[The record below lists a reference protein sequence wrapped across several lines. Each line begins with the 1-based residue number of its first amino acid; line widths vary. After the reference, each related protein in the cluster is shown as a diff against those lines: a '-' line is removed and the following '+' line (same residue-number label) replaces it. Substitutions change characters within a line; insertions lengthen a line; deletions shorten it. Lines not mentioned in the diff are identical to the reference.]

1 MRWRH
6 PHAPRAL
13 HRPAVDRADD
23 VRGGLHPHQSGTDD
37 DRRDGDRDPQR
48 PEKGLPAQTLHDP
61 AELQADQYE
70 QATVDHEGGQVP
82 EREGLNPGPG
92 ADDARR
98 RVGEHET
105 GDDHRHHPAGVHE
118 LGEQEGEE
126 RRQYAE
132 RALPLRI
139 VEPTA
144 DQDDQAAGEQARGD
158 AARIGAHEAA
168 RDRERSRR
176 HRADR
181 HLRCHPEQDQRR
193 PVVDQTLRAQRRQ
206 RSPGETLRQTGHRRR
221 VRRREH
227 RAQHPRRSRVHAQ
240 RPPRVGHRRHRH
252 DHQHHARQHDHP
264 QVRADLPQTG
274 VQALPIQDCR

>member
-1 MRWRH
+1 
-6 PHAPRAL
+6 
-13 HRPAVDRADD
+13 
-23 VRGGLHPHQSGTDD
+23 
-37 DRRDGDRDPQR
+37 
-48 PEKGLPAQTLHDP
+48 
-61 AELQADQYE
+61 LQADQYE

-126 RRQYAE
+126 RRQNAE

-139 VEPTA
+139 VEPTT
-144 DQDDQAAGEQARGD
+144 DQDDQAAGEQAGGD
-158 AARIGAHEAA
+158 TACVGAHEAA
-168 RDRERSRR
+168 RDGERSCR
-176 HRADR
+176 HRADSYLRR
-181 HLRCHPEQDQRR
+181 HREQDQRR
-193 PVVDQTLRAQRRQ
+193 TVVDQTLGAQRRQ
-206 RSPGETLRQTGHRRR
+206 GSSRESLRQTGHRRR

-227 RAQHPRRSRVHAQ
+227 RAQHPCRPRVHAQ
-240 RPPRVGHRRHRH
+240 RPPRVRDRHHRH
-252 DHQHHARQHDHP
+252 DHQHDARQHDHP